1 MRRKEPW
8 VPRLA
13 LRSGP
18 LRRVRAA
25 VRHLGMAALALSLVV
40 LDPRGGIAQELPAAP
55 AGFSW
60 QRLSEMKGAVLLP
73 ASWRHK
79 CCQGDMGWLSTETE
93 TGVSDPA
100 KFSLHLIRANR
111 ARSRQEAEKVASQY
125 LAGLSGSLKPLKTWD
140 STHGPFVGMAGFY
153 AEKERQA
160 SSRRNAFIQV
170 LVSPN
175 TSTLCIVIFD
185 APSGRWD
192 EKWKVGQVIADTFVL
207 EDGL

>member
-1 MRRKEPW
+1 MRRPEPLA
-8 VPRLA
+8 PRLP
-13 LRSGP
+13 LGPRP
-18 LRRVRAA
+18 LRRAKAA
-25 VRHLGMAALALSLVV
+25 RRLLMGALALWLPVV
-40 LDPRGGIAQELPAAP
+40 DRRDCVAQELPSAP

-100 KFSLHLIRANR
+100 KFSLHVIRSAR

-125 LAGLSGSLKPLKTWD
+125 LAGLSGSLKALKTWD
-140 STHGPFVGMAGFY
+140 STHGPFVGRAGFY
-153 AEKERQA
+153 AEVQGQA

-185 APSGRWD
+185 APSGQWD
-192 EKWKVGQVIADTFVL
+192 EKWKLGQVIADTFVL
-207 EDGL
+207 EDEI